1 MTTAETITAIIS
13 AIGTSGGLWIAYQ
26 GLHTWKKQLFGNTE
40 YELSRRII
48 ISLLKYKS
56 AIDAFRV
63 PAIYSYEIPE
73 LPDGAKYKNDAYI
86 EHYRM
91 NGIYQARWDKISA
104 AGVDLQANIV
114 EGETIWGE
122 EFTRLFDGLKK
133 LENELFKAVREHI
146 RLLNPEVSEETK
158 EIIKARSLFQDE
170 LRNPISACFDNDEDD
185 KFDIDLLKQIKSI
198 KDFLKPKLTH

>member
-1 MTTAETITAIIS
+1 MTTAEIITAVLS
-13 AIGTSGGLWIAYQ
+13 AIGTGGGLWIAYQ
-26 GLHTWKKQLFGNTE
+26 GLSTWKKQLFGNTE

-48 ISLLKYKS
+48 VSLLKYKS

-73 LPDGAKYKNDAYI
+73 LPDGTKYEDNAYA

-91 NGIYQARWDKISA
+91 NGIYQARWDRISA
-104 AGVDLQANIV
+104 AGIDLQANIF

-122 EFTRLFDGLKK
+122 EFRRLFDGLKK
-133 LENELFKAVREHI
+133 LENELFKAVRDHI
-146 RLLNPEVSEETK
+146 RLSNPEVCEDTK
-158 EIIKARSLFQDE
+158 EIIKARLLFQDE
-170 LRNPISACFDNDEDD
+170 FRNPISACFDNDEED
-185 KFDIDLLKQIKSI
+185 KFDMDLLKQIKLI